1 MHGGIDGLSLADVL
15 SLTLWLTVTAL
26 QCALE
31 SERELKDFRFLADTR
46 NAPLDNLPKIVNGS
60 MLRRFLFYSVLAFY
74 LFLPSF
80 PSLPGFGDVGR
91 ACALSHSC
99 FHVVVRA
106 LCHPRFLLLTHTTYQ
121 CTHKHTHQH
130 THTHTHH
137 ICKTYRRM
145 TKFDCVFCQS
155 HTRTHARAHTH
166 SPTCIHTN
174 NKIGTVS

>member
-91 ACALSHSC
+91 ACALSCRRACALSHPCFHVALSRPC

-106 LCHPRFLLLTHTTYQ
+106 LCPPRFLHLTHATHQ
-121 CTHKHTHQH
+121 CKHTRARARARTH
-130 THTHTHH
+130 THTHTH
-137 ICKTYRRM
+137 
-145 TKFDCVFCQS
+145 
-155 HTRTHARAHTH
+155 
-166 SPTCIHTN
+166 
-174 NKIGTVS
+174 

>member
-15 SLTLWLTVTAL
+15 SLTLWLTVTVL

-91 ACALSHSC
+91 ACSLTCGRACARHSS
-99 FHVVVRA
+99 HVVVRA
-106 LCHPRFLLLTHTTYQ
+106 LCHVVVGGLCHTLAS
-121 CTHKHTHQH
+121 
-130 THTHTHH
+130 
-137 ICKTYRRM
+137 M
-145 TKFDCVFCQS
+145 SSCVRSVTLASFS
-155 HTRTHARAHTH
+155 
-166 SPTCIHTN
+166 
-174 NKIGTVS
+174 